1 MNPAERTEVQPTAIG
16 ESYGRSLLNRVL
28 VEAASGGNPLTHVAE
43 LPARPARTTDWPDW
57 VPSELVTALDAA
69 GIERPWDHQTRTA
82 ELAAAGKH
90 VVVSTGTASGKS
102 LGYLLPVLTA
112 LHDDPR
118 ATALYLSPTKALGA
132 DQLRAVGALI
142 HDNPLR
148 EAHPASYDGDTP
160 AEIRQW
166 VRANARWIFTN
177 PDMLHVGML
186 RSHQRWARVLR
197 NLRYVVVDE
206 CHSYRGVFGSHVALV
221 LRRLRRLA
229 AFYGADPVFILCS
242 ATSADPGAS
251 ASRLIGVPVTAVT
264 EDASP
269 HGARTVALWEP
280 PLSTAVTG
288 ENGAPV
294 RRTATGE
301 AAKIMASLV
310 AEGART
316 LTFVRSRRGAELI
329 ALDARRVLAERAPEL
344 QERVAAYRAGYL
356 AEDRRELERSLS
368 EGTLLGAAST
378 NALELGVDI
387 AGLDA
392 VVIAGFPGTVASFWQ
407 QAGRAGRRLQGSL
420 VVLVATDDPLD
431 TYLVHH
437 PDALLARP
445 IEATI
450 TDPYNPYVL
459 GPQLLCAAMELP
471 LTDAEVTELR
481 AGAVLADLADEG
493 LIRHRPGPRGAP
505 GRWHVTAHTHPHDA
519 VDVRGGL
526 GTPIAIVDAESG
538 RLLGTADAGR
548 APATLHNGAVH
559 LHQGETYLVDELD
572 LDGGVAFVNEVDP
585 GFTTSA
591 RQVTSITIEAMTE
604 ERVFGAVTTA
614 SAQVAVTHQVVG
626 YLRTLATGEVLDQ
639 VELDLPA
646 QTLHTKAVLYTVT
659 PTLLA
664 AAGITDDE
672 LPGALHAAE
681 HAAIGMLPLV
691 AGCDRWD
698 IGGVSIAEHPD
709 TGAPTVFVY
718 DGQPGGAGF
727 AERGFAQLDAW
738 LAATLSVIRS
748 CGCQDGCPSCVQS
761 PKCGNGNNPL
771 DKDAAER
778 LLVAV
783 LGELRAHPGTT
794 ADS

>member
-1 MNPAERTEVQPTAIG
+1 MNPAERTEVQPTATG

-43 LPARPARTTDWPDW
+43 LPARPARTTEWPEW
-57 VPSELVTALDAA
+57 VPSALITALDAA
-69 GIERPWDHQTRTA
+69 GIERPWEHQTRTA

-132 DQLRAVGALI
+132 DQLRAVGGLI

-251 ASRLIGVPVTAVT
+251 ASRLIGAPVAAVT

-368 EGTLLGAAST
+368 EGTLLGTAST

-437 PDALLARP
+437 PDALLDRP

-471 LTDAEVTELR
+471 LTDAEVTVLR
-481 AGAVLADLADEG
+481 ADAVLADLAEQG

-526 GTPIAIVDAESG
+526 GTPVAIVDAESG

-591 RQVTSITIEAMTE
+591 RQVTSITIEAVLD

-614 SAQVAVTHQVVG
+614 SAQVAVTNQVVG
-626 YLRTLATGEVLDQ
+626 YLRTLVTGEVLDQ

-659 PTLLA
+659 PRLLA
-664 AAGITDDE
+664 AAGISDDE

-681 HAAIGMLPLV
+681 HAAIGLLPLV

-727 AERGFAQLDAW
+727 AERGFAQLADW

-761 PKCGNGNNPL
+761 PKCGNGNSPL
-771 DKDAAER
+771 DKGAAAR

-783 LGELRAHPGTT
+783 LGELRAHPGTA